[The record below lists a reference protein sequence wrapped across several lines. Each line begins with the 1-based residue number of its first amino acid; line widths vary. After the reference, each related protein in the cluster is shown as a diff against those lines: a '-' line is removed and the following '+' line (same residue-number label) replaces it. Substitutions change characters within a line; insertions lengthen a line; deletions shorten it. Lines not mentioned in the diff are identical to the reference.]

1 MRDGKMRA
9 KLEDFLQEVCEK
21 TITNN
26 QYPVLTSSKS
36 GLFLQSD
43 YFNKQ
48 VASKDNTGY
57 KIIRRGQFTYRAMSD
72 TGKFFPNMLECA
84 DVGIVSPAYPV
95 FEIIKQDQ
103 IVPEYLNYYFKS
115 NRFQNSISTFA
126 QGSTRTSV
134 KFGKLKKVSIEL
146 PEIKKQYQIIRTL
159 DLLRTI
165 INNRK
170 KEVLELDELIRAR
183 FVEMFESQAWERVRA
198 GTIMLNM
205 RNGVSPSNIGT
216 YPAKVLTLSAIT
228 QGGFNPDS
236 WKDGMFDVDPP
247 LEKRVTASDFYMCR
261 GNGNKKLVGV
271 GVYSK
276 EDRYDLIFPDTAI
289 AATIDLHRICLP
301 YLFYAWQQPFVR
313 KQIEAGA
320 RTTNGTYKIN
330 QGVVSNIELALP
342 PLKLQKQFAA
352 FVAAIDKSKAT
363 VQKALDETQLLFD
376 SLMQQYFG

>member
-1 MRDGKMRA
+1 MDKIKIEDVCDILNGFAFKRDSYVDKGIRIIRIANVQKGYIEDSAPAFYPLNSTGLDKYM
-9 KLEDFLQEVCEK
+9 LEKGDLLISLTGNVGRVAILQEEMLPAALNQRVACLRIKSEK
-21 TITNN
+21 ISKGYLFHILNSDFFERKCIQSAKGVAQKNMSTEWLKNYKIPLYSTE
-26 QYPVLTSSKS
+26 QQSEIVSVLDT
-36 GLFLQSD
+36 LQS
-43 YFNKQ
+43 
-48 VASKDNTGY
+48 
-57 KIIRRGQFTYRAMSD
+57 II
-72 TGKFFPNMLECA
+72 C
-84 DVGIVSPAYPV
+84 
-95 FEIIKQDQ
+95 
-103 IVPEYLNYYFKS
+103 
-115 NRFQNSISTFA
+115 
-126 QGSTRTSV
+126 
-134 KFGKLKKVSIEL
+134 
-146 PEIKKQYQIIRTL
+146 
-159 DLLRTI
+159 
-165 INNRK
+165 NRK
-170 KEVLELDELIRAR
+170 YELQMLDNLIKAR

-289 AATIDLHRICLP
+289 AATIDLQRICLP

>member
-1 MRDGKMRA
+1 
-9 KLEDFLQEVCEK
+9 
-21 TITNN
+21 
-26 QYPVLTSSKS
+26 
-36 GLFLQSD
+36 
-43 YFNKQ
+43 
-48 VASKDNTGY
+48 
-57 KIIRRGQFTYRAMSD
+57 
-72 TGKFFPNMLECA
+72 
-84 DVGIVSPAYPV
+84 
-95 FEIIKQDQ
+95 
-103 IVPEYLNYYFKS
+103 
-115 NRFQNSISTFA
+115 
-126 QGSTRTSV
+126 
-134 KFGKLKKVSIEL
+134 
-146 PEIKKQYQIIRTL
+146 
-159 DLLRTI
+159 
-165 INNRK
+165 
-170 KEVLELDELIRAR
+170 
-183 FVEMFESQAWERVRA
+183 MFESQAWERVRA

-205 RNGVSPSNIGT
+205 RNGISPSNIGT

>member
-1 MRDGKMRA
+1 MKV
-9 KLEDFLQEVCEK
+9 KLGE
-21 TITNN
+21 
-26 QYPVLTSSKS
+26 LT
-36 GLFLQSD
+36 
-43 YFNKQ
+43 
-48 VASKDNTGY
+48 
-57 KIIRRGQFTYRAMSD
+57 KIR
-72 TGKFFPNMLECA
+72 TGKLDANASSPDGEYPFFTCSKEPLKISSYSYDCECVLVA
-84 DVGIVSPAYPV
+84 GNGDLNVKYYNGKFDAYQRTY
-95 FEIIKQDQ
+95 IIEDNSNGRL
-103 IVPEYLNYYFKS
+103 YLPYLYYFMNGYVEELRKL
-115 NRFQNSISTFA
+115 SI
-126 QGSTRTSV
+126 GGV
-134 KFGKLKKVSIEL
+134 IKYIKLRNLTDALIEL
-146 PEIKKQYQIIRTL
+146 PDIETQKYIVSILSKIK
-159 DLLRTI
+159 
-165 INNRK
+165 
-170 KEVLELDELIRAR
+170 ELIDSRYQELKILENLIKAR

-342 PLKLQKQFAA
+342 PLKLQIQFAA

>member
-1 MRDGKMRA
+1 MKKSFEEVFIDKTRYGTKIKTDEYCKSGKHIIVDQSQNA
-9 KLEDFLQEVCEK
+9 IAGFTDLD
-21 TITNN
+21 
-26 QYPVLTSSKS
+26 S
-36 GLFLQSD
+36 GLFTDVPAIIFGDHTRVIKYVDEPFFLGADGTKILRSNICNAN
-43 YFNKQ
+43 YKYLYYALKN
-48 VASKDNTGY
+48 ARIPNTGY
-57 KIIRRGQFTYRAMSD
+57 NRHFKWLKEIEIQ
-72 TGKFFPNMLECA
+72 
-84 DVGIVSPAYPV
+84 YPD
-95 FEIIKQDQ
+95 EKT
-103 IVPEYLNYYFKS
+103 
-115 NRFQNSISTFA
+115 QNNIASLLDKVLYVINLRKDEL
-126 QGSTRTSV
+126 Q
-134 KFGKLKKVSIEL
+134 KL
-146 PEIKKQYQIIRTL
+146 
-159 DLLRTI
+159 D
-165 INNRK
+165 
-170 KEVLELDELIRAR
+170 DLIRAR

-289 AATIDLHRICLP
+289 AATIDLQRICLP

>member
-1 MRDGKMRA
+1 MKV
-9 KLEDFLQEVCEK
+9 KLGDVCDRGSSNLK
-21 TITNN
+21 QSDVINQN
-26 QYPVLTSSKS
+26 GQYPVYGAAGLLGNIDLYHQDKPYVAVVKDGAGIGRVTLHPGYSSVI
-36 GLFLQSD
+36 GTLQ
-43 YFNKQ
+43 YLLPKEN
-48 VASKDNTGY
+48 V
-57 KIIRRGQFTYRAMSD
+57 
-72 TGKFFPNMLECA
+72 L
-84 DVGIVSPAYPV
+84 
-95 FEIIKQDQ
+95 
-103 IVPEYLNYYFKS
+103 PEYLYYVTKHMHLEKYYTGATIPHVYFKDYK
-115 NRFQNSISTFA
+115 NE
-126 QGSTRTSV
+126 
-134 KFGKLKKVSIEL
+134 KFNLDAIEKQQRIVDILKKTENIIESRQQEL
-146 PEIKKQYQIIRTL
+146 QKL
-159 DLLRTI
+159 D
-165 INNRK
+165 
-170 KEVLELDELIRAR
+170 DLIRAR

-289 AATIDLHRICLP
+289 AATIDLQRICLP

>member
-1 MRDGKMRA
+1 MEKVQLKNICRPKQWKTLTGKNLVPDGK
-9 KLEDFLQEVCEK
+9 
-21 TITNN
+21 
-26 QYPVLTSSKS
+26 YPVYGANGIIGYYNDYNHENETLMIGCRGTCGALNISQPFSYINGNAMALDDLVDDIDIRYLYYALMGRGFQDVIS
-36 GLFLQSD
+36 GAVQ
-43 YFNKQ
+43 
-48 VASKDNTGY
+48 
-57 KIIRRGQFTYRAMSD
+57 
-72 TGKFFPNMLECA
+72 P
-84 DVGIVSPAYPV
+84 
-95 FEIIKQDQ
+95 
-103 IVPEYLNYYFKS
+103 
-115 NRFQNSISTFA
+115 
-126 QGSTRTSV
+126 
-134 KFGKLKKVSIEL
+134 
-146 PEIKKQYQIIRTL
+146 QIIRA
-159 DLLRTI
+159 DLEKMEVWI
-165 INNRK
+165 GNK
-170 KEVLELDELIRAR
+170 KEQKEIVDVFSKLDAVLSHRKREIQYLDDLIKAR